1 MNSQVKKL
9 HRAKPTEKGSELL
22 NLAPACIHPDKNSL
36 HAFFRYSTLQESPYV
51 QISVR
56 QYHHRGMTNAIISE
70 HLSSLER
77 GGGCELHPST
87 AALEISLHVWSLLDT
102 ANIVSLSS
110 GVATGCL
117 W

>member
-9 HRAKPTEKGSELL
+9 HRSKPTEKGSELL
-22 NLAPACIHPDKNSL
+22 NLAPAWIRPDKNLL

-77 GGGCELHPST
+77 GGGAVSSIPLQLHWKSASMCGHFWT
-87 AALEISLHVWSLLDT
+87 LQI
-102 ANIVSLSS
+102 LSH
-110 GVATGCL
+110 
-117 W
+117 